1 LIVGAVGEFAIAA
14 LTLGLVCGAN
24 DFVMMGR
31 PTMKRIF
38 LMMAAA
44 TIGISVAAAQ
54 SAPQSGVKKPTI
66 PGITN
71 FAQVETTVA
80 CAGAITP
87 ASVAGIKKMG
97 FASIINLRLADEKGA
112 DIEAEADAAKLAG
125 IKFVHLPLS
134 SSAPDPAVADRFIK
148 IITEPGNEP
157 AFIHCASGNRA
168 AALWLI
174 KRVLIDKWDNDRAVE
189 EATQLGLTSPVLKS
203 FALDYIQAHKK

>member
-1 LIVGAVGEFAIAA
+1 
-14 LTLGLVCGAN
+14 
-24 DFVMMGR
+24 
-31 PTMKRIF
+31 MKR
-38 LMMAAA
+38 LLLTTTAVMAA
-44 TIGISVAAAQ
+44 ISVAAAQ
-54 SAPQSGVKKPTI
+54 SALQSGVKKSTI

-97 FASIINLRLADEKGA
+97 FATIINLRLADEKGA
-112 DIEAEADAAKLAG
+112 DIDAEADAAKLAG
-125 IKFVHLPLS
+125 INFMHLPMS
-134 SSAPDPAVADRFIK
+134 SSAPDPAVADRFLK
-148 IITEPGNEP
+148 IMAEPGTEP

-174 KRVLIDKWDNDRAVE
+174 KRVIIDKWDNDRAVE
-189 EATQLGLTSPVLKS
+189 EATQLGLTNPALKT